1 MLHVL
6 SSFLRR
12 LSSRHGARARKLPGT
27 ELGNGVVVGPSPRG
41 CRMAEREVKG
51 PGLDPVTERWVRDL
65 LRGRDGDLSLRFHV
79 AGGSV
84 SMDVVPGGT
93 TRRATGSSP
102 RTAAFDVWLGGVLK
116 ARRMS
121 QEAAARAVGVSLK

>member
-1 MLHVL
+1 
-6 SSFLRR
+6 
-12 LSSRHGARARKLPGT
+12 
-27 ELGNGVVVGPSPRG
+27 
-41 CRMAEREVKG
+41 MAEHEVKG

-84 SMDVVPGGT
+84 SMDVVSGGT
-93 TRRATGSSP
+93 IRRATGSSP

-121 QEAAARAVGVSLK
+121 QEAAARAVGVSLKTVNRWVNGRTEPRMRELRRIQEAFGVAPPL

>member
-1 MLHVL
+1 
-6 SSFLRR
+6 
-12 LSSRHGARARKLPGT
+12 
-27 ELGNGVVVGPSPRG
+27 
-41 CRMAEREVKG
+41 MAEHEVKG

-84 SMDVVPGGT
+84 SMDVVSGGT

-121 QEAAARAVGVSLK
+121 QEAAARAVGVSLKTVNRWVNGRTEPRMRELRRIQEAFGVAPPL